1 MALDKQQLIKW
12 LEGGVRA
19 PAWDVVVSLDQSTVN
34 EVFAQEYVKRF
45 AENTYFEPFSSDPE
59 KADDSD
65 AIYLLHGALLD
76 RPRLTFIKP
85 DDSKDSIARLSMALL
100 AGGDVGLTRRA
111 ERWLVHRVEWIKPL
125 HAPLLTMDLKLDDNV
140 IKVGD
145 ERRLLVDLSE
155 STNFQLVFGEDS
167 SVQKLH
173 GESFEDWFLGLD
185 AKHQTFEFGQ
195 IALDL
200 PVGFAPQTYRLR
212 ARADKDVEGQGAV
225 EVFISSTGQESTELP
240 GDNSGFKYLLPSGVE
255 AYTGTVLF
263 HPQYAIFVSIVESI
277 TRHSAAV
284 TPYDLG
290 YGADGRIQS
299 FKLKNL
305 ELIIMDGVVESEHSE
320 GPPIAIPFHDFSM
333 WEVPGGEFS
342 VSADEHG
349 GADVSWEVE
358 GQVKFPNRDAMGTW
372 GPYKFHK
379 RVVGKLSGEP
389 PQYDLELEV
398 IDLDTEDYPWLT
410 PIWVRFLVA
419 LSKACVN
426 EVFKGL
432 IAHVSR
438 PAVERL
444 IKMSFGNNFL
454 IGESP
459 FTPNI
464 ALLGWFSSHLELPRL
479 NVEELIIMAGAT
491 HAFSVSNGVPIAK
504 WEIEP
509 LHKDDPNIGTIDAKT
524 GRYTAPADAAFSGD
538 FMRHRVKA
546 TTAGGASGYAL
557 LTVVREALSLT
568 PLAYHLGTEGSGV
581 DLMAGTTE
589 DASKLIWSFKDEDNA
604 KGTLSARSGAKVR
617 YTAGKV
623 GTFHVDVVLVH
634 DPKTKLT
641 RETCLVSGSNFAT
654 IYVTRVEEGDKEHS
668 VHLMVAHARVAE
680 PEPPTWEVRFGPGQI
695 SAEGTTSVYKVDP
708 KASEHFALIVYKG
721 THPELGVEEEG
732 FILLPLPLT
741 QYKTAY
747 GKLLENKATAASL
760 GGH

>member
-1 MALDKQQLIKW
+1 MALNKQQLIEW
-12 LEGGVRA
+12 LAGGVRA

-34 EVFAQEYVKRF
+34 DVFAQEYVKRF
-45 AENTYFEPFSSDPE
+45 AENTYFDPFSSDPE
-59 KADDSD
+59 KSDDSD

-76 RPRLTFIKP
+76 KPRLTFIKP

-100 AGGDVGLTRRA
+100 GGGDVGLTRRA

-125 HAPLLTMDLKLDDNV
+125 HAPLLTMDLKLDDTV

-145 ERRLLVDLSE
+145 ERRLLVDLSK
-155 STNFQLVFGEDS
+155 STNFQLVFGEDA

-173 GESFEDWFLGLD
+173 GKSFEDWFLGLD
-185 AKHQTFEFGQ
+185 AEHQTFEFGQ
-195 IALDL
+195 VALDL

-240 GDNSGFKYLLPSGVE
+240 GDNAGFKYLLPSGIE

-263 HPQYAIFVSIVESI
+263 HPRYAIFVSLIESI
-277 TRHSAAV
+277 AGHSPAV
-284 TPYDLG
+284 TPYDLV
-290 YGADGRIQS
+290 YGDDGIIQS
-299 FKLKNL
+299 FKLKNI
-305 ELIIMDGVVESEHSE
+305 EFIIKDGVVESEQSE
-320 GPPIAIPFHDFSM
+320 GPPIVFHFHDLSM
-333 WEVPGGEFS
+333 WVPPGGEFS
-342 VSADEHG
+342 VSADENG
-349 GADVSWEVE
+349 GAEFSWEVE
-358 GQVKFPNRDAMGTW
+358 GEVKFYNRNDLAKW
-372 GPYKFHK
+372 GPFKFHK
-379 RVVGKLSGEP
+379 RIVGKLTGESS
-389 PQYDLELEV
+389 QTGFEFEV
-398 IDLDTEDYPWLT
+398 IDLDKNDYPWWT
-410 PIWVRFLVA
+410 PIWVRLLLLFTNL
-419 LSKACVN
+419 CTG
-426 EVFKGL
+426 EVVKSVMTQ
-432 IAHVSR
+432 ISR

-459 FTPNI
+459 VTPNV
-464 ALLGWFSSHLELPRL
+464 AYLGWFSSHIELPRL
-479 NVEELIIMAGAT
+479 DVEELIIIAGAT
-491 HAFSVSNGVPIAK
+491 HAFAVSNDVTIVK

-546 TTAGGASGYAL
+546 TTAGGASAYAL

-589 DASKLIWSFKDEDNA
+589 DASKLIWSFKDEGNA
-604 KGTLSARSGAKVR
+604 KGTLSARCGAKVR

-623 GTFHVDVVLVH
+623 GTFHIDVVLVY

-641 RETCLVSGSNFAT
+641 RETWLVSGNNFAPL
-654 IYVTRVEEGDKEHS
+654 YVTQVEEGDTEHS
-668 VHLMVAHARVAE
+668 IHLTMSPTRVST
-680 PEPPTWEVRFGPGQI
+680 PTTWQRRFGPGQI
-695 SAEGTTSVYKVDP
+695 NPEGPTGVYKVDP
-708 KASEHFALIVYKG
+708 KASEHFALIVGKSRD
-721 THPELGVEEEG
+721 PELGVEVEG

-747 GKLLENKATAASL
+747 GKLLENKAAAASL

>member
-1 MALDKQQLIKW
+1 MALDKQQLIQW
-12 LEGGVRA
+12 LAGGVRA
-19 PAWDVVVSLDQSTVN
+19 PNWDVVVSLDQSTVN
-34 EVFAQEYVKRF
+34 EVFAQEYVRRF
-45 AENTYFEPFSSDPE
+45 ADNTYFEPFSSDPE
-59 KADDSD
+59 KEDDSD

-76 RPRLTFIKP
+76 KPRLTFIKP
-85 DDSKDSIARLSMALL
+85 DDSQGSIARLSMALL
-100 AGGDVGLTRRA
+100 GGGDVGLTRRA

-125 HAPLLTMDLKLDDNV
+125 HAPLLTMDLKLDDTV

-145 ERRLLVDLSE
+145 ERRLLVDLSK
-155 STNFQLVFGEDS
+155 STNFQLVFGEDA

-173 GESFEDWFLGLD
+173 GKSFEDWFLGLG

-212 ARADKDVEGQGAV
+212 TRADKDVEGQGAV
-225 EVFISSTGQESTELP
+225 EVFISSTGQESIELP
-240 GDNSGFKYLLPSGVE
+240 GDNADFKYLLPSGVE

-263 HPQYAIFVSIVESI
+263 HPRYAIFVSIVEI
-277 TRHSAAV
+277 FTRHCPAV
-284 TPYDLG
+284 TPYDLV
-290 YGADGRIQS
+290 YGADGVIQS
-299 FKLKNL
+299 FKMRNV
-305 ELIIMDGVVESEHSE
+305 ELIIEDGVVESEETSD
-320 GPPIAIPFHDFSM
+320 PPLLIPFHDFSM
-333 WEVPGGEFS
+333 REALGGEFS
-342 VSADEHG
+342 VSADGNG
-349 GADVSWEVE
+349 GADISWEIE
-358 GQVKFPNRDAMGTW
+358 GEVKFYYRDYPATW
-372 GPYKFHK
+372 GPFKFHK
-379 RVVGKLSGEP
+379 LVVGKLVEDPSHIRFEF
-389 PQYDLELEV
+389 EV
-398 IDLDTEDYPWLT
+398 IDLDQNDYPWWT
-410 PIWVRFLVA
+410 PIWMRLIMIYSNGCVR
-419 LSKACVN
+419 
-426 EVFKGL
+426 EVIKGTL
-432 IAHVSR
+432 AQVSR

-459 FTPNI
+459 VTPNV
-464 ALLGWFSSHLELPRL
+464 AYLGWFSSHLELPRL
-479 NVEELIIMAGAT
+479 DVEELIIMAGAT
-491 HAFSVSNGVPIAK
+491 HAFSVSNGVPITK

-524 GRYTAPADAAFSGD
+524 GRYTAPADAAFTGD

-546 TTAGGASGYAL
+546 TTAAGASAYAL
-557 LTVVREALSLT
+557 LTVVREALSVT

-589 DASKLIWSFKDEDNA
+589 DASRLIWSFKDEDNA

-623 GTFHVDVVLVH
+623 GTFHVDVVVVH

-641 RETCLVSGSNFAT
+641 RETCLVSGNNFAT
-654 IYVTRVEEGDKEHS
+654 VYVTKVEEGDKEHS
-668 VHLMVAHARVAE
+668 VHLRVAHARGAE
-680 PEPPTWEVRFGPGQI
+680 PEPPIWEVRFGPGQI
-695 SAEGTTSVYKVDP
+695 GSGASTGVYKVDP
-708 KASEHFALIVYKG
+708 KANEHFALIVYKG

-747 GKLLENKATAASL
+747 GKLLENKAAAASM